1 MRTWSSGGV
10 IEHAR
15 GRDDVI
21 AEVGAQ
27 VTDGSEVDL
36 AAEQHLQ
43 LEFELGDAEQ
53 TGCPARFEL
62 DEQVD
67 VAVVAELVAGRGS
80 EQPQA
85 AYPVLAAE
93 RAQHGVVDGQVCS
106 ELHGGSVAGSTRG
119 CTALPTLARSA
130 GECLVELEFG
140 PDDEDRFFVVRDEL
154 LDRFERWLDAQG
166 RPVELRADAELVLGL
181 KWGYLGGHL
190 GRWRTADLDELLLE
204 LYPRKVVA
212 DRELAEL
219 TVPAVAGL
227 LEFLDEDGLLVP
239 GSDPLPRL
247 LARLDALRGPFLE
260 ALGDE
265 SRYGL
270 GKSLFGAMMADG
282 VDLADDAA
290 VGGWV
295 EAFNAGPREER
306 DRVLGPA
313 MVQMSAALAGRRRL
327 RPVTLAPVAEL
338 ERAARDAPAM
348 VRFVRFVAYV
358 TTPRK
363 LTERGNL
370 KLADARELLE
380 LLELDDRLDETIGER
395 TFKTKSSTE
404 LPTLD
409 LTFRWARAARLVKVR
424 KGELSATQA
433 GRRLDRDVLQI
444 VYQALHGLLEL
455 GVLAHR
461 YREDPYGF
469 GWYADEV
476 DAEVPVWLLE
486 LYEHGRREVEDLA
499 TETWELLLER
509 FDLDDVPADK
519 LAFHGRLVES
529 GVRRILDQLQELG
542 IVTVTAVDRIETSVG
557 TEDRGGGVAL
567 TDLGVWAV
575 QRMASVYLDAPVVG
589 ALVDVSADELLR
601 QATDMAE
608 DAARAELDAWIAQR
622 DVADAAAELIDALP
636 GADDVAIE
644 LAFGALLR
652 IGAAAAPAVRTLQ
665 EDPRLGPYATV
676 WLVDTLQIEAEDVRV
691 DEVEGQVALLHA
703 VLELRGPHAITIWLP
718 LMLGVRSDT
727 GRDAIA
733 TTVGELW
740 RDRSERAGEVL
751 DAIAAVHPDKPVAK
765 AARKARFKLRSAGS

>member
-1 MRTWSSGGV
+1 
-10 IEHAR
+10 
-15 GRDDVI
+15 
-21 AEVGAQ
+21 
-27 VTDGSEVDL
+27 
-36 AAEQHLQ
+36 
-43 LEFELGDAEQ
+43 
-53 TGCPARFEL
+53 
-62 DEQVD
+62 
-67 VAVVAELVAGRGS
+67 
-80 EQPQA
+80 
-85 AYPVLAAE
+85 
-93 RAQHGVVDGQVCS
+93 
-106 ELHGGSVAGSTRG
+106 
-119 CTALPTLARSA
+119 
-130 GECLVELEFG
+130 VELEFG

-154 LDRFERWLDAQG
+154 LDRFERWLEVQG
-166 RPVELRADAELVLGL
+166 RPVELRVDAELVLGF
-181 KWGYLGGHL
+181 KWGYLDGHL

-219 TVPAVAGL
+219 TVPSVAGL
-227 LEFLDEDGLLVP
+227 LEFLDEEGLLVA

-247 LARLDALRGPFLE
+247 LARLDALRGPVLE
-260 ALGDE
+260 AFGDA

-270 GKSLFGAMMADG
+270 GKSLFGAMMGDG
-282 VDLADDAA
+282 VDLEDEAA
-290 VGGWV
+290 VGGWI
-295 EAFNAGPREER
+295 EAFNAGTREER

-313 MVQMSAALAGRRRL
+313 MVQMSAALQGRRRL
-327 RPVTLAPVAEL
+327 RPVTLAPVVEL
-338 ERAARDAPAM
+338 EQAAREAPAM
-348 VRFVRFVAYV
+348 VRLARFVDHV

-380 LLELDDRLDETIGER
+380 LLELEDRLDRTIGER
-395 TFKTKSSTE
+395 TFKTRSSTE

-486 LYEHGRREVEDLA
+486 LYEHGRLEIEDLA
-499 TETWELLLER
+499 AETWELLLER

-519 LAFHGRLVES
+519 LAFHRRLVES
-529 GVRRILDQLQELG
+529 GVRRILGQLQELG
-542 IVTVTAVDRIETSVG
+542 IVALTDVDQVETSVG
-557 TEDRGGGVAL
+557 TEDRAGVVAL
-567 TDLGVWAV
+567 TDLGIWAV
-575 QRMASVYLDAPVVG
+575 QHMASVYLDAPVVG
-589 ALVDVSADELLR
+589 ALVEVPAGELLR

-608 DAARAELDAWIAQR
+608 DAAGAELDAWVAHR
-622 DVADAAAELIDALP
+622 DVADAASELVGALP
-636 GADDVAIE
+636 GADDVAIG

-652 IGAAAAPAVRTLQ
+652 IGAPAAPAVRTLR
-665 EDPRLGPYATV
+665 EDPRLGPHATV
-676 WLVDTLQIEAEDVRV
+676 WLVDTLQIEAEEVRV
-691 DEVEGQVALLHA
+691 DEVDRQVALLHA
-703 VLELRGPHAITIWLP
+703 ALDLRGPHAVTIWLP

-727 GRDAIA
+727 GRDAITA
-733 TTVGELW
+733 RVGELW
-740 RDRSERAGEVL
+740 RDRSAAAGEVL

-765 AARKARFKLRSAGS
+765 AARKALFKLRSAGS

>member
-1 MRTWSSGGV
+1 M
-10 IEHAR
+10 
-15 GRDDVI
+15 D
-21 AEVGAQ
+21 
-27 VTDGSEVDL
+27 
-36 AAEQHLQ
+36 
-43 LEFELGDAEQ
+43 
-53 TGCPARFEL
+53 
-62 DEQVD
+62 
-67 VAVVAELVAGRGS
+67 
-80 EQPQA
+80 
-85 AYPVLAAE
+85 
-93 RAQHGVVDGQVCS
+93 
-106 ELHGGSVAGSTRG
+106 
-119 CTALPTLARSA
+119 
-130 GECLVELEFG
+130 LEFG
-140 PDDEDRFFVVRDEL
+140 PDDEDRFFVARDEL

-166 RPVELRADAELVLGL
+166 RPVELRTDAELVLGF
-181 KWGYLGGHL
+181 KWGYLDGHL
-190 GRWRTADLDELLLE
+190 GRWRTTDLDELLLE
-204 LYPRKVVA
+204 LYPRKVVS

-227 LEFLDEDGLLVP
+227 LEFLDEQGLLAP

-247 LARLDALRGPFLE
+247 LARLEAVRGPFLE
-260 ALGDE
+260 ALGDS

-270 GKSLFGAMMADG
+270 GKSLFGAMMDDG
-282 VDLADDAA
+282 VDLDDGAA

-306 DRVLGPA
+306 DPALGPA
-313 MVQMSAALAGRRRL
+313 MVQMSSALEGRHRL
-327 RPVTLAPVAEL
+327 RPVALAPVAEL
-338 ERAARDAPAM
+338 ERAAREAPAM
-348 VRFVRFVAYV
+348 VRFARFVDYL

-363 LTERGNL
+363 LTEKGNL
-370 KLADARELLE
+370 KLADARELVE
-380 LLELDDRLDETIGER
+380 LLELTDRLDEAIGDW

-433 GRRLDRDVLQI
+433 GRRLDRDVLQS

-461 YREDPYGF
+461 YREDRYGF
-469 GWYADEV
+469 GWYAGEV

-486 LYEHGRREVEDLA
+486 LYEHGRLEIEDLA

-519 LAFHGRLVES
+519 LAFHRRLVES
-529 GVRRILDQLQELG
+529 GVRRILGQLQELG
-542 IVTVTAVDRIETSVG
+542 FVTVADVERVETSVG
-557 TEDRGGGVAL
+557 SEDRGGGVAL

-589 ALVDVSADELLR
+589 TLVDVPADELLR

-608 DAARAELDAWIAQR
+608 DAARAELDAWRAHR
-622 DVADAAAELIDALP
+622 DVADAAAGLVDALRD
-636 GADDVAIE
+636 ADDVAIG
-644 LAFGALLR
+644 LAIGALLR
-652 IGAAAAPAVRTLQ
+652 IGAPAAPAVRTLR

-676 WLVDTLQIEAEDVRV
+676 WLVDMLQIEAMDVRV

-703 VLELRGPHAITIWLP
+703 VLDLRGPHAVTVWLP

-733 TTVGELW
+733 AAVGELW
-740 RDRSERAGEVL
+740 RDRSEAAGEVL

-765 AARKARFKLRSAGS
+765 TARKALFKLRSAGS

>member
-1 MRTWSSGGV
+1 
-10 IEHAR
+10 
-15 GRDDVI
+15 
-21 AEVGAQ
+21 
-27 VTDGSEVDL
+27 
-36 AAEQHLQ
+36 
-43 LEFELGDAEQ
+43 
-53 TGCPARFEL
+53 
-62 DEQVD
+62 
-67 VAVVAELVAGRGS
+67 
-80 EQPQA
+80 
-85 AYPVLAAE
+85 
-93 RAQHGVVDGQVCS
+93 
-106 ELHGGSVAGSTRG
+106 
-119 CTALPTLARSA
+119 
-130 GECLVELEFG
+130 VELEFG

>member
-1 MRTWSSGGV
+1 M
-10 IEHAR
+10 
-15 GRDDVI
+15 
-21 AEVGAQ
+21 
-27 VTDGSEVDL
+27 
-36 AAEQHLQ
+36 
-43 LEFELGDAEQ
+43 
-53 TGCPARFEL
+53 
-62 DEQVD
+62 
-67 VAVVAELVAGRGS
+67 
-80 EQPQA
+80 
-85 AYPVLAAE
+85 
-93 RAQHGVVDGQVCS
+93 
-106 ELHGGSVAGSTRG
+106 
-119 CTALPTLARSA
+119 
-130 GECLVELEFG
+130 ECLVELEFG
-140 PDDEDRFFVVRDEL
+140 PDDEDRFFVVRDEV

-166 RPVELRADAELVLGL
+166 RPVELRIDAELVLGF
-181 KWGYLGGHL
+181 KWSYLDGHL

-212 DRELAEL
+212 DRELTEL

-227 LEFLDEDGLLVP
+227 LEFLEEEGLLVP

-282 VDLADDAA
+282 VDLGDEAA

-306 DRVLGPA
+306 DRVLGTA

-338 ERAARDAPAM
+338 ERVAREAPAM
-348 VRFVRFVAYV
+348 VRFARFVDYV

-363 LTERGNL
+363 LTEKGNL
-370 KLADARELLE
+370 KLADARALVE
-380 LLELDDRLDETIGER
+380 LLELDDRFDETIGDR
-395 TFKTKSSTE
+395 SFKTKSSTE

-433 GRRLDRDVLQI
+433 GRRLDRDVLQS

-486 LYEHGRREVEDLA
+486 LYEHARLEIEDLA
-499 TETWELLLER
+499 TETWELLFER

-519 LAFHGRLVES
+519 LAFHRRLVED
-529 GVRRILDQLQELG
+529 GVRRILGQLQELG
-542 IVTVTAVDRIETSVG
+542 IVTVTDVDQIETAFG
-557 TEDRGGGVAL
+557 TEDRGGVVGL
-567 TDLGVWAV
+567 NDLGIWAV
-575 QRMASVYLDAPVVG
+575 QRMASVYLDAHVVG
-589 ALVDVSADELLR
+589 SLVEVPAGELLR

-608 DAARAELDAWIAQR
+608 DAARAELDAWVAHR
-622 DVADAAAELIDALP
+622 EVADAAAELVDALP
-636 GADDVAIE
+636 DADDVAIG

-652 IGAAAAPAVRTLQ
+652 IGGPAAPAVRTLQ

-676 WLVDTLQIEAEDVRV
+676 WLVDTLQIEAEEVRV

-727 GRDAIA
+727 GRDAITA
-733 TTVGELW
+733 TVGELW
-740 RDRSERAGEVL
+740 RDRSEAAGEVL
-751 DAIAAVHPDKPVAK
+751 DAIAAVHADKPVAN
-765 AARKARFKLRSAGS
+765 AARKALFKLRSAGA

>member
-1 MRTWSSGGV
+1 
-10 IEHAR
+10 
-15 GRDDVI
+15 
-21 AEVGAQ
+21 
-27 VTDGSEVDL
+27 
-36 AAEQHLQ
+36 
-43 LEFELGDAEQ
+43 
-53 TGCPARFEL
+53 
-62 DEQVD
+62 
-67 VAVVAELVAGRGS
+67 
-80 EQPQA
+80 
-85 AYPVLAAE
+85 
-93 RAQHGVVDGQVCS
+93 
-106 ELHGGSVAGSTRG
+106 
-119 CTALPTLARSA
+119 
-130 GECLVELEFG
+130 VELEFG
-140 PDDEDRFFVVRDEL
+140 PDDEERFFVARDEL

-166 RPVELRADAELVLGL
+166 RSVELRVDVELVLGF

-190 GRWRTADLDELLLE
+190 GRWRTVDLDELLLE

-219 TVPAVAGL
+219 TVQAVAGL
-227 LEFLDEDGLLVP
+227 LEFLDEQGLLVP

-260 ALGDE
+260 ALGDA

-282 VDLADDAA
+282 VDLDDDAA

-295 EAFNAGPREER
+295 ETFNAGPREER
-306 DRVLGPA
+306 DRVLGWA
-313 MVQMSAALAGRRRL
+313 MAQVAAASEGRRRL
-327 RPVTLAPVAEL
+327 RPMALAPVPEL
-338 ERAARDAPAM
+338 EEAAREAPAM
-348 VRFVRFVAYV
+348 VRFARFIDYV

-363 LTERGNL
+363 LTEKGNL
-370 KLADARELLE
+370 KLADARELVE
-380 LLELDDRLDETIGER
+380 LLELDDRLDAAIGER
-395 TFKTKSSTE
+395 IFKTRSSTE

-433 GRRLDRDVLQI
+433 GRRLDRDVLQT

-461 YREDPYGF
+461 YRHDSYGF

-486 LYEHGRREVEDLA
+486 LYELGRLEIEDLA

-519 LAFHGRLVES
+519 LAFHRRLVAN
-529 GVRRILDQLQELG
+529 GVRRILGQLQELG
-542 IVTVTAVDRIETSVG
+542 IVTVADVERVDTSVG

-589 ALVDVSADELLR
+589 TLVDLPADQLLR

-608 DAARAELDAWIAQR
+608 DAARAELDAWVAHR
-622 DVADAAAELIDALP
+622 DAADAAAGLVEALP
-636 GADDVAIE
+636 GADDVAIG

-652 IGAAAAPAVRTLQ
+652 IGVPAAPAVRTLR

-676 WLVDTLQIEAEDVRV
+676 WLVDTLQIEAEDVGVEEV
-691 DEVEGQVALLHA
+691 DRQVALLLA
-703 VLELRGPHAITIWLP
+703 VLELGGPHAVTVWLP

-727 GRDAIA
+727 GRDAIVA
-733 TTVGELW
+733 AVEQLW
-740 RDRSERAGEVL
+740 RDRSDAAGEVL
-751 DAIAAVHPDKPVAK
+751 EAIAAVHPDKPVAK
-765 AARKARFKLRSAGS
+765 AARKALFKLRSAGS